1 MASKPAVPTKLSP
14 VMVDLAKGQVIHWC
28 RCGRSKN
35 PEGMCDGSHAREN
48 TGLTPLAHTAEAD
61 GKRAIC
67 MCKATKN
74 PPFCDGS
81 HVKLAEAARGKAAAA
96 PGPRTADIEDLARR
110 PAVPPGSTADEPTMG
125 CVSSGIG
132 EEGRNGRR
140 SACFFF
146 LSEVFLLQK
155 FHVRFQ
161 CV

>member
-125 CVSSGIG
+125 YIKALASGKYNKG
-132 EEGRNGRR
+132 HGPSGK
-140 SACFFF
+140 CD
-146 LSEVFLLQK
+146 
-155 FHVRFQ
+155 
-161 CV
+161 